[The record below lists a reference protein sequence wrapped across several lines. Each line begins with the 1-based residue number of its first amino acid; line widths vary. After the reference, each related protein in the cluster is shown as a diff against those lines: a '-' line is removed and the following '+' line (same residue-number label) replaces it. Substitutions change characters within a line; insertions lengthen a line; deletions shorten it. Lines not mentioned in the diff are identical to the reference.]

1 MRSDGVMTCASLKK
15 LVAVGAVAA
24 VLSAPAQAQEFPGIW
39 TGFYAG
45 AHAGYGWAF
54 DEPSPFD
61 VSGGVLGMHAGY
73 NYQMG
78 QAVLG
83 IEGDYSGSWMED
95 SQSTGGARVT
105 LDVDYL
111 ASIRGRLGYAVGNSL
126 LYGTIGYAWAEA
138 GTSGLGVGRSTDFDG
153 LVLGAGMDY
162 KFAPDWSARLE
173 GLSYWLSPDSNGQEI
188 DDLDASVIRAGITWH
203 LPSSY

>member
-1 MRSDGVMTCASLKK
+1 MTCAFPKK
-15 LVAVGAVAA
+15 LAGLGAIAVVLAV
-24 VLSAPAQAQEFPGIW
+24 PAQAQEPPAIW

-45 AHAGYGWAF
+45 AHTGYGWAI
-54 DEPSPFD
+54 DEPAPFD

-78 QAVLG
+78 VTVLG
-83 IEGDYSGSWMED
+83 IEGDYTGSWMED
-95 SQSTGGARVT
+95 TQSAGWTRVT

-111 ASIRGRLGYAVGNSL
+111 ASIRGRLGYALGNAL
-126 LYGTIGYAWAEA
+126 LYGTIGYAWADA
-138 GTSGLGVGRSTDFDG
+138 GTSGLGVSRTTDFEG

-162 KFAPDWSARLE
+162 KFAPDWSARVE
-173 GLSYWLSPDSNGQEI
+173 GLNYWLSPDRKGQDI
-188 DDLDASVIRAGITWH
+188 DDLDATVIRAGITWH